1 MPLYSVVDVQLLL
14 CLTHSKKTLFNFLYC
29 LLRFYVV
36 NPTNVGYDFSWES
49 QGNPHPAWRCV
60 TQRGM
65 ILAGKRGEMVFE
77 YTPDDMEVAE
87 VLRYFLL
94 CLSIPEICRR
104 SLCAVERSTVGW
116 TATRLVCKPLQREK
130 SSSWSNLNGT
140 NYSYMQH
147 SRFHVFFWHLFAL
160 ISFSLFALQASVR
173 NVTPVGP
180 DLLSEEESN
189 IDCDGFQSSWCE
201 CSQKRTI

>member
-1 MPLYSVVDVQLLL
+1 MLSV
-14 CLTHSKKTLFNFLYC
+14 HSKPSDFFI

-87 VLRYFLL
+87 VMFPF
-94 CLSIPEICRR
+94 S
-104 SLCAVERSTVGW
+104 CAVQFPRTWFTFCLCGW
-116 TATRLVCKPLQREK
+116 E
-130 SSSWSNLNGT
+130 GT
-140 NYSYMQH
+140 M
-147 SRFHVFFWHLFAL
+147 
-160 ISFSLFALQASVR
+160 
-173 NVTPVGP
+173 P
-180 DLLSEEESN
+180 D
-189 IDCDGFQSSWCE
+189 
-201 CSQKRTI
+201 